1 MSNQT
6 EEVNAKIAYQLLQIV
21 TDDMLKSVI
30 SGNAEDLIQQS
41 NDVYRTAL
49 AEMGSITGQLEKA
62 DDETRQTFRRMFF
75 QMLFENTEDSRM
87 ALAAAMGKLSSQGYL
102 KLADAAK
109 NHIQLMAERI
119 VNDL

>member
-30 SGNAEDLIQQS
+30 SGNTEDRILQS

-49 AEMGSITGQLEKA
+49 AEMGSITG
-62 DDETRQTFRRMFF
+62 
-75 QMLFENTEDSRM
+75 
-87 ALAAAMGKLSSQGYL
+87 
-102 KLADAAK
+102 
-109 NHIQLMAERI
+109 
-119 VNDL
+119 